1 MLESIVKGIGLGLI
15 MAVSVGPVIFT
26 ILKQSINNGHKGGF
40 SFVAGV
46 WLSDLLLVIISNMFS
61 SLVMEALAFKNTI
74 GYVGAVFVVSLGIY
88 YVFFK
93 KVNFGEE
100 KNLPLVE
107 FGKKAI
113 TKTFISGFIINTLNP
128 SVMLFWLIN
137 ATAFAVTHTPFE
149 RIILFGT
156 CLLVNVVADILKVM
170 LAAKVRHSLTP
181 HTFQCIVVIN
191 IINKISGTILII
203 FGLGIVYGIRFLNK

>member
-1 MLESIVKGIGLGLI
+1 
-15 MAVSVGPVIFT
+15 
-26 ILKQSINNGHKGGF
+26 
-40 SFVAGV
+40 
-46 WLSDLLLVIISNMFS
+46 
-61 SLVMEALAFKNTI
+61 
-74 GYVGAVFVVSLGIY
+74 
-88 YVFFK
+88 
-93 KVNFGEE
+93 
-100 KNLPLVE
+100 LVE

-128 SVMLFWLIN
+128 GVMLFWLIN
-137 ATAFAVTHTPFE
+137 ATAFAVIHTPFE

-170 LAAKVRHSLTP
+170 LAAKVRHRLTP
-181 HTFQCIVVIN
+181 HNIN

>member
-1 MLESIVKGIGLGLI
+1 MLESIIKGIGLGLI
-15 MAVSVGPVIFT
+15 LAVSVGPVIFT

-46 WLSDLLLVIISNMFS
+46 WLSDIVLVVVSNMFS
-61 SLVMEALAFKNTI
+61 ALVMEALAFKDTI
-74 GYVGAVFVVSLGIY
+74 GYVGAAFVVCLGIY

-93 KVNFGEE
+93 KVYFGEE
-100 KNLPLVE
+100 KNVLLVE
-107 FGKKAI
+107 FGKKAF
-113 TKTFISGFIINTLNP
+113 TKAFMAGFFINTLNP

-137 ATAFAVTHTPFE
+137 ATAFAVTHSTVE
-149 RIILFGT
+149 RIILFGV
-156 CLLVNVVADILKVM
+156 CLLVNIVADVLKVM
-170 LAAKVRHSLTP
+170 LAARVRHSLTP
-181 HTFQCIVVIN
+181 NNIN